1 MAEKRKMRRKSRS
14 KKRHN
19 KKKTPSRIALL
30 SLTSLLVVL
39 VIAVI
44 LLYTKHKM
52 EYEAYPPAKPPEVVP
67 KKLPKNVPIRKDHK
81 PEDVISREITP
92 HGAYKVAIVI
102 DDLGYNNGNA
112 EELLKI
118 DAPLTFSI
126 FPHGPYS
133 KSLAQKAHT
142 MGRDVMLHLP
152 MEPYEYPQKNP
163 GNGALLLAMN
173 NEDLLKKLG
182 ADIGSVPF
190 IKGVNNHMGSKFTED
205 EEKMRVVL
213 NELEKRDLFFLD
225 SRTSKNTVGYS
236 VAKEM
241 GIKVAE
247 RNIFLDNNQDL
258 KSINAQIDKLAK
270 LSLKNGSA
278 IGIGHPYPATIKAL
292 EQMIPELKAKG
303 IEVVPVSQLVNQ
315 MSGRVKK

>member
-1 MAEKRKMRRKSRS
+1 MFEKRKKGRKGRL
-14 KKRHN
+14 KKKYN
-19 KKKTPSRIALL
+19 KKKNPSRIVLL
-30 SLTSLLVVL
+30 GLASLLVVF
-39 VIAVI
+39 VTAVI
-44 LLYTKHKM
+44 LLYTNQKM
-52 EYEAYPPAKPPEVVP
+52 KYKAYPPAKTPEVPLKEIP
-67 KKLPKNVPIRKDHK
+67 KDTDHK
-81 PEDVISREITP
+81 TEEVISGATKN
-92 HGAYKVAIVI
+92 HGVYKVAIII

-126 FPHGPYS
+126 FPLGPYS
-133 KSLAQKAHT
+133 KSFAQKAHA

-163 GNGALLLAMN
+163 GNGTLLLDMD
-173 NEDLLKKLG
+173 NEELLKKLG

-205 EEKMRVVL
+205 KEKMRVVL

-236 VAKEM
+236 VAKKM

-247 RNIFLDNNQDL
+247 RNIFLDNDQDV
-258 KSINAQIDKLAK
+258 KSINAQLYKLAK
-270 LSLKNGSA
+270 LSMKNGSA
-278 IGIGHPYPATIKAL
+278 IGIGHPHPATIKAL
-292 EQMIPELKAKG
+292 KQMIPEMKAKG
-303 IEVVPVSQLVNQ
+303 IEVVPVSELV
-315 MSGRVKK
+315 K

>member
-1 MAEKRKMRRKSRS
+1 M
-14 KKRHN
+14 KKKYN
-19 KKKTPSRIALL
+19 KKKKPSRIALL

-39 VIAVI
+39 VIAAI
-44 LLYTKHKM
+44 LLYTRQKM
-52 EYEAYPPAKPPEVVP
+52 KYDAYPPAKTPEVP
-67 KKLPKNVPIRKDHK
+67 FKELPKDTHIKKDHK
-81 PEDVISREITP
+81 TEEVIPSVTRVL
-92 HGAYKVAIVI
+92 GVYKIAIII

-126 FPHGPYS
+126 FPQGPYS

-142 MGRDVMLHLP
+142 RGRDVILHLP
-152 MEPYEYPQKNP
+152 MEPYEYPPKNP
-163 GNGALLLAMN
+163 GDGTLLLDMD
-173 NEDLLKKLG
+173 NEELLKKLET
-182 ADIGSVPF
+182 DIGAVPF

-205 EEKMRVVL
+205 KEKMRVVL
-213 NELEKRDLFFLD
+213 NELEKRGLFFLD

-241 GIKVAE
+241 GLKVAE

-258 KSINAQIDKLAK
+258 KSINAQIYKLAK

-278 IGIGHPYPATIKAL
+278 IGIGHPHPATIKAL
-292 EQMIPELKAKG
+292 KQMIPELKAKG
-303 IEVVPVSQLVNQ
+303 IEVVPVSQLV
-315 MSGRVKK
+315 K

>member
-1 MAEKRKMRRKSRS
+1 M
-14 KKRHN
+14 KKKYN
-19 KKKTPSRIALL
+19 KKKKPSRIALL
-30 SLTSLLVVL
+30 SLASLLVVL

-52 EYEAYPPAKPPEVVP
+52 EYEAYPPAKPPEVPLKEIP
-67 KKLPKNVPIRKDHK
+67 KDAYIKKDYKTEEVIPGVTKDHG
-81 PEDVISREITP
+81 V
-92 HGAYKVAIVI
+92 YKVAIII

-163 GNGALLLAMN
+163 GNGALLLDMD
-173 NEDLLKKLG
+173 NEKLLKKLE
-182 ADIGSVPF
+182 ANIRSVPF

-205 EEKMRVVL
+205 KQKMRVIL

-236 VAKEM
+236 IAKEM

-247 RNIFLDNNQDL
+247 RNIFLDNDQDL
-258 KSINAQIDKLAK
+258 KSINAQIYKLAK
-270 LSLKNGSA
+270 LSLKIGSA
-278 IGIGHPYPATIKAL
+278 IGIGHPHPATIKAL

-303 IEVVPVSQLVNQ
+303 IEVVPVSQLV
-315 MSGRVKK
+315 K

>member
-1 MAEKRKMRRKSRS
+1 MKYK
-14 KKRHN
+14 
-19 KKKTPSRIALL
+19 
-30 SLTSLLVVL
+30 
-39 VIAVI
+39 
-44 LLYTKHKM
+44 
-52 EYEAYPPAKPPEVVP
+52 AYPPAKIPEVP
-67 KKLPKNVPIRKDHK
+67 FKELPKDTHIKKDHK
-81 PEDVISREITP
+81 TEEVISSVTRA
-92 HGAYKVAIVI
+92 HGVYKIAIII

-126 FPHGPYS
+126 FPQGTYS

-142 MGRDVMLHLP
+142 RGRDVILHLP

-163 GNGALLLAMN
+163 GDGTLLLDMD
-173 NEDLLKKLG
+173 NEELLKKLES
-182 ADIGSVPF
+182 DIDAVPF

-205 EEKMRVVL
+205 KEKMRVVL
-213 NELEKRDLFFLD
+213 NELEKRGLFFLD

-241 GIKVAE
+241 GLKVAE

-258 KSINAQIDKLAK
+258 KSINAQIYKLAK

-278 IGIGHPYPATIKAL
+278 IGIGHPHPATIKAL
-292 EQMIPELKAKG
+292 KQMIPELKAKG
-303 IEVVPVSQLVNQ
+303 IEVVPVSQLV
-315 MSGRVKK
+315 K

>member
-1 MAEKRKMRRKSRS
+1 MAEKRKKGRKSKSEKRYN
-14 KKRHN
+14 KKRN
-19 KKKTPSRIALL
+19 PSQIALL

-52 EYEAYPPAKPPEVVP
+52 EYEAYPPVKPPEVVP
-67 KKLPKNVPIRKDHK
+67 KKLLQDVPIKKRHK
-81 PEDVISREITP
+81 TEGVISLKITP
-92 HGAYKVAIVI
+92 HRDYKVAIII
-102 DDLGYNNGNA
+102 DDLGYNNANA
-112 EELLKI
+112 QELLKI
-118 DAPLTFSI
+118 DAPLTFSF
-126 FPHGPYS
+126 FPQGPYS

-163 GNGALLLAMN
+163 GNGALLLAMD
-173 NEDLLKKLG
+173 NEELLKKLG

-205 EEKMRVVL
+205 KEKMRVIL
-213 NELEKRDLFFLD
+213 NELEKRGLFFLD

-241 GIKVAE
+241 GLKAVE
-247 RNIFLDNNQDL
+247 RNIFLDNNQDV
-258 KSINAQIDKLAK
+258 KSINSQIYKLARLAIK
-270 LSLKNGSA
+270 DGSA
-278 IGIGHPYPATIKAL
+278 VGIGHPYPSTIEAL
-292 EQMIPELKAKG
+292 KQMIPELKAKG
-303 IEVVPVSQLVNQ
+303 IEVVPVSQLV
-315 MSGRVKK
+315 K

>member
-1 MAEKRKMRRKSRS
+1 MAEKRKKSRKNRS

-19 KKKTPSRIALL
+19 KKKNPSRIALL

-44 LLYTKHKM
+44 LLYAKHKM

-67 KKLPKNVPIRKDHK
+67 KKLLKDVPIRKDHK
-81 PEDVISREITP
+81 TEGVISREIP
-92 HGAYKVAIVI
+92 PYRAYKVAIII

-126 FPHGPYS
+126 FPQGPYS
-133 KSLAQKAHT
+133 RSLAQKAHS

-163 GNGALLLAMN
+163 GNGALLLDMD
-173 NEDLLKKLG
+173 NEKLLKKLG

-205 EEKMRVVL
+205 KEKMRVIL

-236 VAKEM
+236 IAKEM
-241 GIKVAE
+241 GLKVAE
-247 RNIFLDNNQDL
+247 RNIFLDNDQDL
-258 KSINAQIDKLAK
+258 KSINAQIYKLAK

-278 IGIGHPYPATIKAL
+278 IGIGHPHPATIKAL
-292 EQMIPELKAKG
+292 KQMIPELKAKG
-303 IEVVPVSQLVNQ
+303 IEVVPVSQLV
-315 MSGRVKK
+315 K